1 MRGSVYARCSG
12 ERDMTAVVP
21 ARARRP
27 ARATSITV
35 RLLVELDAD
44 VLDQLAV
51 LFVVAANELRELRG
65 RQDQGLEAARHVE
78 LLREVCAR
86 QDFLN
91 LGAQRGHDRFR
102 RARGS
107 EQAEPDVDR
116 ISGIELADG
125 RQVGEAL
132 GATLPAGRERT

>member
-1 MRGSVYARCSG
+1 MDWRCAGSDRTIVGAL
-12 ERDMTAVVP
+12 
-21 ARARRP
+21 RAGKRP
-27 ARATSITV
+27 TPPNPDAA

-86 QDFLN
+86 QDLLYF
-91 LGAQRGHDRFR
+91 GAQHGHDRFR
-102 RARGS
+102 RARRS

-116 ISGIELADG
+116 ISGIELTDG

-132 GATLPAGRERT
+132 GATLPAGRERA